1 MGIAGS
7 LPYFSKSTSTSEKI
21 FCCQFITQIMK
32 NFCEKKTSAP
42 FLDTVFDP
50 LYSSLLSWQNMKTN
64 TDLALRNKILESV
77 AWLCHGLPWNRYDEL
92 EKLLKLFQANIV
104 KSPELLEPFYQLIL
118 IFASKNPRPLLD
130 LVDNLLVDL
139 FRSLNTIIKSD
150 NFRCWG
156 ILTATFPEQVLEFLV
171 RRLDTLPGTSITR
184 VRALKVIQ
192 YLINYET
199 EIIKDNSNLVLRS
212 LLPLQSSTNLQ
223 IRLQLLNVAQALLSN
238 QLLIGQ
244 DNSGRQ
250 MIEFIV
256 RMASMSQSS
265 SDGMKIRAA
274 AESIFRLS
282 SSASAETR
290 NFLWPVLLSFLA
302 APAYHQAAGSV
313 AKALE
318 MIAIRQI
325 QETHPLELPQ
335 NPPQAVLFV

>member
-1 MGIAGS
+1 MS
-7 LPYFSKSTSTSEKI
+7 PTEF
-21 FCCQFITQIMK
+21 
-32 NFCEKKTSAP
+32 
-42 FLDTVFDP
+42 
-50 LYSSLLSWQNMKTN
+50 
-64 TDLALRNKILESV
+64 
-77 AWLCHGLPWNRYDEL
+77 RYDEL

-139 FRSLNTIIKSD
+139 FRSLNTIIKSGTSLITCQKTQNLKHFYRDPSKD

-223 IRLQLLNVAQALLSN
+223 IRLQLLNVAQEYVSNTVIISQKFIFSPKMVKNLSK
-238 QLLIGQ
+238 GP
-244 DNSGRQ
+244 
-250 MIEFIV
+250 
-256 RMASMSQSS
+256 
-265 SDGMKIRAA
+265 
-274 AESIFRLS
+274 SIKSTAHRP
-282 SSASAETR
+282 R
-290 NFLWPVLLSFLA
+290 
-302 APAYHQAAGSV
+302 
-313 AKALE
+313 
-318 MIAIRQI
+318 
-325 QETHPLELPQ
+325 
-335 NPPQAVLFV
+335 

>member
-1 MGIAGS
+1 MS
-7 LPYFSKSTSTSEKI
+7 PTEF
-21 FCCQFITQIMK
+21 
-32 NFCEKKTSAP
+32 
-42 FLDTVFDP
+42 
-50 LYSSLLSWQNMKTN
+50 
-64 TDLALRNKILESV
+64 
-77 AWLCHGLPWNRYDEL
+77 RYDEL

-139 FRSLNTIIKSD
+139 FRSLNTIIKSGMSLITCKKTRNSPEICRDPSKD

-223 IRLQLLNVAQALLSN
+223 IRLQLLNVAQEKVSTELFYFAKVHFFKYCKKP
-238 QLLIGQ
+238 
-244 DNSGRQ
+244 
-250 MIEFIV
+250 IERPFY
-256 RMASMSQSS
+256 QTNCS
-265 SDGMKIRAA
+265 SDKI
-274 AESIFRLS
+274 
-282 SSASAETR
+282 T
-290 NFLWPVLLSFLA
+290 V
-302 APAYHQAAGSV
+302 V
-313 AKALE
+313 VK
-318 MIAIRQI
+318 
-325 QETHPLELPQ
+325 
-335 NPPQAVLFV
+335 